1 MRKIG
6 EGERHRRYRQRVDNI
21 FSFYRTSTNLSRP
34 IDEVEADEKFRERNF
49 FMRLIERIG
58 KWKFGEGREKL
69 VEESHIGTSVGEEKE
84 SDIGDIGKGSIFSY
98 RKSNPFPT
106 GWRAAEDHDCHDE
119 MIHEYFLIEIFV
131 TR

>member
-49 FMRLIERIG
+49 FMRLIERIS
-58 KWKFGEGREKL
+58 KWKFGEGREK
-69 VEESHIGTSVGEEKE
+69 
-84 SDIGDIGKGSIFSY
+84 
-98 RKSNPFPT
+98 
-106 GWRAAEDHDCHDE
+106 
-119 MIHEYFLIEIFV
+119 
-131 TR
+131 